1 MQKIRKTVIMYNNV
15 FKLWIQ
21 CVISSLKRSKCLNL
35 CIGKNWSRS
44 TNSPRTSFFVKSCT
58 KNVKNLFGKSDQ
70 INRKLQ
76 IGSTVLHAFTK
87 EILNGKFYV

>member
-21 CVISSLKRSKCLNL
+21 CVISLLKRSKCLNL
-35 CIGKNWSRS
+35 CIGKIGRA
-44 TNSPRTSFFVKSCT
+44 PRTSFFVKSCT
-58 KNVKNLFGKSDQ
+58 KTVKNLFSKSEQ

-87 EILNGKFYV
+87 EILNGKFSV